1 MKMRSD
7 PLSAINSVAVA
18 IGRFASLHEMLEY
31 ALDRVLEVVDTEAG
45 GVYLLDEQ
53 REELTLVV
61 HRGLPDALIDDIRTV
76 KLGAGLSGRVALT
89 GEPIILRN
97 LRDDPRLIHQ
107 TAREEGLRGFAAM
120 PLRSNFKTYGT
131 LNIHTHADREFS
143 EQDVQLLA
151 SMASQIGLAVANAR
165 LYLDL
170 QASERKFRGLVENAE
185 DLIYLTDRA
194 GRILYANS
202 ALERLLQHEPEA
214 LSRSRRTILS
224 LVHPADRD
232 RVARCLAVVAAGQVL
247 RALEFRMIYPD
258 GERFRWFSQTTV
270 PMRDESGDVAGT
282 QCIAHDMTARRNMQE
297 QVAGAERLADL
308 GRLAA
313 SLAHEIRNPLGAIVN
328 SINAMKH
335 PRAAGDHRLHDIITE
350 EAHRLDGIIS
360 DFLTFARPPASVPVV
375 CNVAELLETSVIL
388 FEQSGRLARGVHLYW
403 SCPSYVPD
411 VLADPNQ
418 MRQVLWNLISNA
430 VDATGADG
438 SVDVVARLSPEGDA
452 VSIAVT
458 DDGPG
463 VQNVSE
469 IFRPFFTT
477 KAHGTG
483 LGLAV
488 VAQIIR
494 NHGGAIIVSNVPER
508 GARITFTIPVGTS
521 SVRPAETA

>member
-1 MKMRSD
+1 M
-7 PLSAINSVAVA
+7 
-18 IGRFASLHEMLEY
+18 
-31 ALDRVLEVVDTEAG
+31 
-45 GVYLLDEQ
+45 
-53 REELTLVV
+53 
-61 HRGLPDALIDDIRTV
+61 
-76 KLGAGLSGRVALT
+76 
-89 GEPIILRN
+89 
-97 LRDDPRLIHQ
+97 
-107 TAREEGLRGFAAM
+107 
-120 PLRSNFKTYGT
+120 
-131 LNIHTHADREFS
+131 
-143 EQDVQLLA
+143 
-151 SMASQIGLAVANAR
+151 
-165 LYLDL
+165 
-170 QASERKFRGLVENAE
+170 
-185 DLIYLTDRA
+185 
-194 GRILYANS
+194 
-202 ALERLLQHEPEA
+202 QHEPEA